1 MKSIPNIKL
10 TEQEFKY
17 LITSCRVGFG
27 GEATICE
34 GSRSY
39 TLYKLFS
46 KFHEPKPMGD
56 NKEKKIIELYNRQ
69 IDYSVKPLSTISV
82 NDMIVG
88 YEMTNE
94 FDLESANLCF
104 LTNEQLIYF
113 LKESKRILEY
123 FSKKGIVYGDIELRN
138 MLINRDSGRLV
149 FCDMDNVKLDD
160 YDMDLLPTSL
170 IEYSSLRGIDDGV
183 QPYMHNR
190 LTLRALGLDL
200 LCSSKYELKKTFK
213 RPGRKIIESM
223 RNPLD
228 FKGEYAIEHIKK
240 YK

>member
-10 TEQEFKY
+10 TEEEFKY
-17 LITSCRVGFG
+17 LITQCRVGFG

-34 GSRSY
+34 GPRSY

-46 KFHEPKPMGD
+46 NMREPKPMGD

-94 FDLESANLCF
+94 YDLDSANLCY

-113 LKESKRILEY
+113 LKESKRVLEY
-123 FSKKGIVYGDIELRN
+123 FAKKGITYGDIELRN
-138 MLINRDSGRLV
+138 ILINRDSGRLV
-149 FCDMDNVKLDD
+149 FCDMDNIKLDD
-160 YDMDLLPTSL
+160 YEMDLLPTAL
-170 IEYSSLRGIDDGV
+170 IGYSDIRGIDDGV

-190 LTLRALGLDL
+190 MTLRALGLDDL
-200 LCSSKYELKKTFK
+200 LTPKSDIRKTFK

-223 RNPLD
+223 KDPKD
-228 FKGEYAIEHIKK
+228 FKNEYVIEYIKK